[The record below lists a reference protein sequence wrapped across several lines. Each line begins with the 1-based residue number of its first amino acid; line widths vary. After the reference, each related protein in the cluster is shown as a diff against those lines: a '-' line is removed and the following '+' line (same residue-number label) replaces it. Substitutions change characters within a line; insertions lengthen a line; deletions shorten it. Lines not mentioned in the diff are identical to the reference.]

1 VKDVSVVVFSSQT
14 LLNIIGFFAGHQPF
28 CLPHLNAH
36 QQELAIQ
43 MEAIIGDH
51 DLLREELNKSRM
63 HSQDEMPNFV
73 HEFSLIDAWQTRTLA
88 QVTKLVTQEA
98 DRARNVI
105 RTIMDKNQ
113 SRATSNTVAITEE
126 FEQLKKRLS
135 MLGEQLQERM
145 KMSEYLEPDL
155 RQWQN
160 QLSDIKNSNVTPRV
174 QTRAVV
180 NKLIVR
186 ERRQIQINVSNILDI
201 KSENADRLN
210 SSSNVYNDDS
220 SEGVSYSTHE
230 YL

>member
-1 VKDVSVVVFSSQT
+1 
-14 LLNIIGFFAGHQPF
+14 
-28 CLPHLNAH
+28 
-36 QQELAIQ
+36 

-51 DLLREELNKSRM
+51 DLLREELNKPRIY
-63 HSQDEMPNFV
+63 SQEEMPNFV
-73 HEFSLIDAWQTRTLA
+73 HEFSLIDAWQTRTLE
-88 QVTKLVTQEA
+88 QVTKVVTQEA

-105 RTIMDKNQ
+105 RTVMKENKY
-113 SRATSNTVAITEE
+113 RANFNTVAIAGE

-180 NKLIVR
+180 NKLIVT

-201 KSENADRLN
+201 KSENADRSEL
-210 SSSNVYNDDS
+210 SNRVY
-220 SEGVSYSTHE
+220 SEDYDERMS
-230 YL
+230 